1 MKIRKFVAA
10 VVPLIAAATFG
21 SAAAHAAPS
30 PTTTPDIGYRTELA
44 GDTVV
49 TTLTHGTFELAGE
62 NVDIVDESGAT
73 VVTMP
78 LSVREGIVE
87 YPLPHEIRED
97 GRVLELTAVK
107 DPATARPVTEF
118 VASPQ
123 ENLAAQHNFA
133 SQFGLATA
141 IGGFIGTAI
150 GALVGLTGIVSGP
163 GVVASIIAGAT
174 IGGIIGTVAV
184 GGPTLVIAAVDLVN
198 TLNAAPG
205 TTKWAPRKQVPQ
217 EN

>member
-21 SAAAHAAPS
+21 SAAAQAA

-49 TTLTHGTFELAGE
+49 TTLTHGTFESAGE

-73 VVTMP
+73 VVTLP
-78 LSVREGIVE
+78 LSVREGTVE

-107 DPATARPVTEF
+107 DPATARPAAEF

-123 ENLAAQHNFA
+123 ENLAAQNNFA

-150 GALVGLTGIVSGP
+150 GALVGLTGIVTGP

-174 IGGIIGTVAV
+174 IGGIIGTIAV

-205 TTKWAPRKQVPQ
+205 TTKWAPKQQVAPQ
-217 EN
+217 N